1 MCVNIE
7 DMNVLNNHLSIG
19 VHTYDML
26 VYTVS
31 ASIGMT
37 DRINIHAMKC
47 KAIDD
52 NFWYCSDVGLAV
64 VI

>member
-7 DMNVLNNHLSIG
+7 DMNVANNHSSNSL
-19 VHTYDML
+19 HMYDIL
-26 VYTVS
+26 VYMVS

-37 DRINIHAMKC
+37 DKINICAMKC

-52 NFWYCSDVGLAV
+52 NFWYCSDVSLAV
-64 VI
+64 VS